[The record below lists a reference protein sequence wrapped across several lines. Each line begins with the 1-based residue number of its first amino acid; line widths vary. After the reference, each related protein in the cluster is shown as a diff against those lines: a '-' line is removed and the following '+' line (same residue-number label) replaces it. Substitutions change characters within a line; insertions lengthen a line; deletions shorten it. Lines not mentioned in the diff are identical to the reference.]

1 MISFIYFL
9 IFLIAI
15 PAHHMA
21 VKLILLP
28 LIILSFNLPLKNLI
42 SFVTTCVIIFFKV
55 LEINNFKISK
65 FLTHNYGIH

>member
-1 MISFIYFL
+1 MKLLLINYLIPFGIIAYNVIKNKITNKFFILISFIYFL

-28 LIILSFNLPLKNLI
+28 LIILSFNLPLK
-42 SFVTTCVIIFFKV
+42 
-55 LEINNFKISK
+55 K
-65 FLTHNYGIH
+65 FN